1 MFSHYG
7 LLTLVYLLF
16 TAHINAQKFNYNN
29 QTLQELLIASANKDS
44 IALDILIK
52 KAKKEKNFVYLN
64 DAYHIKMFYG
74 DIPTQLAYADS
85 IIKSRL
91 YFENKIHPSGAYL
104 TKARIQYNLKDF
116 QNAIDNYILAH
127 SYATANTNE
136 VDIFLSNRGLGLAQT
151 QIGNLN
157 TAIDLYRKNL
167 KYLEETD
174 PVNKIHYQSDYLAT
188 VFELANTYADIHKP
202 DSADYYNRKG
212 IHASLRRNDDFYYY
226 SFVLNTGIV
235 HRQKALYQQAID
247 SLIKAESFF
256 RIQNDLPKLGI
267 IYYYMG
273 DTFLAAKKEKQGVQF
288 LKKTDSIFELT
299 EDIRIK
305 IHETYQKLITH
316 FKNKEDANNR
326 LYYTDKLIALKEL
339 INKENN
345 YITNKLAF
353 DYKIPQLKADKE
365 KLQQLLYRRKQTS
378 QILSY
383 SLIITIFLGLI
394 FFTYQYRKRKRYK
407 KRLDELIQK
416 DRKALPTSTSKMI
429 IEQAVKTLNLS
440 PDIIAA
446 IEEGLHSFEQK
457 KAFTDTS
464 LSINSLSKTL
474 NTNPNYL
481 SKFINR
487 TKNMSFTHYVNNLRI
502 AYCVSKLKED
512 PTYKK
517 YTIEA
522 IAHEFG
528 FKTGGAFSR
537 SFERNTG
544 IKPSYF
550 IKNLPNPT
558 EDSNNYKSAG

>member
-1 MFSHYG
+1 MIERWGVFLILWMCCILKITG
-7 LLTLVYLLF
+7 
-16 TAHINAQKFNYNN
+16 QNYNH
-29 QTLQELLIASANKDS
+29 QTLQELLIASANNDT

-52 KAKKEKNFVYLN
+52 RAKKEKNYAYLN
-64 DAYHIKMFYG
+64 NAYYIKMYNG

-91 YFENKIHPSGAYL
+91 YFEDKTHPSGAYL

-127 SYATANTNE
+127 SYAKTNANE
-136 VDIFLSNRGLGLAQT
+136 DDIFLSNRGLGLAQT

-157 TAIDLYRKNL
+157 AAINLYRKNL
-167 KYLEETD
+167 KYLEEEAD
-174 PVNKIHYQSDYLAT
+174 PVKKVYYQKDYLAT
-188 VFELANTYADIHKP
+188 IFELANAYADIHKP
-202 DSADYYNRKG
+202 DSAHYYNRKG
-212 IHASLRRNDDFYYY
+212 IHASLSRNDDFFYH
-226 SFVLNTGIV
+226 SFVLNSGIV
-235 HRQKALYQQAID
+235 HGQKALYQQAID
-247 SLIKAESFF
+247 SLTKAESFF
-256 RIQNDLPKLGI
+256 YIQNDLPKLGV

-273 DTFLAAKKEKQGVQF
+273 NTFLAAKKEKQGVQF

-305 IHETYQKLITH
+305 IQETYQQLIAH
-316 FKNKEDANNR
+316 FKNKEDLNNR

-339 INKENN
+339 INQEHN

-353 DYKIPQLKADKE
+353 DYEIPQLKADKE
-365 KLQQLLYRRKQTS
+365 NLQNLLYRRKQS
-378 QILSY
+378 SRILAY
-383 SLIITIFLGLI
+383 SLIIAILLGL
-394 FFTYQYRKRKRYK
+394 FFFIYQYRKRKRYK
-407 KRLDELIQK
+407 KRLDKLLQK
-416 DRKALPTSTSKMI
+416 DKKVLSTSKPKI
-429 IEQAVKTLNLS
+429 IIKQAVKTLDLS

-446 IEEGLHSFEQK
+446 LEEGLHHFEQE
-457 KAFTDTS
+457 KAFTDRS
-464 LSINSLSKTL
+464 LSINSLAKSL

-502 AYCVSKLKED
+502 EYCVLKLKED
-512 PTYKK
+512 PMYKK

-522 IAHEFG
+522 IAQEFG

-550 IKNLPNPT
+550 IKNLPDPIENPT
-558 EDSNNYKSAG
+558 SYKSAG